1 MMDKATEKKTSTYV
15 ENFGD
20 RKKKKRER
28 IEEKEKENWQRKIFM
43 LLRGVV
49 CKRKM
54 SLFVG

>member
-54 SLFVG
+54 S